1 MVWPRQSSLHRSLR
15 RAAAR
20 RTRAHRE
27 IASAVIASISR
38 RANADDLARMDA
50 TPTTCSATTHSRL
63 VDAVLEANP
72 TADRAWLLCFEVP
85 ELESYLE
92 RLSRTSET
100 GPDSLCWERVA
111 DTPAIVHRSAA

>member
-1 MVWPRQSSLHRSLR
+1 MSVG
-15 RAAAR
+15 
-20 RTRAHRE
+20 T
-27 IASAVIASISR
+27 
-38 RANADDLARMDA
+38 NADDLARMDA

-72 TADRAWLLCFEVP
+72 TADRAWLLCFEIP

-92 RLSRTSET
+92 RLCRTSET

-111 DTPAIVHRSAA
+111 DTPAIVYRSAA